1 VKGLH
6 LTKAIQAILAQAG
19 ITNAHAIVAEENTQQ
34 PFAVYRRASLSV
46 DDTKDRLAQTQHAT
60 LSVQVVSMDYQSG
73 LLLADSITD
82 ALVNC
87 AGTFEGVE
95 IGGISLTDASEI
107 YNETSYLQDLTF
119 DIEIDNNG

>member
-19 ITNAHAIVAEENTQQ
+19 ITNAHAIVAEENTRQ

-82 ALVNC
+82 ALVGGYGRIN
-87 AGTFEGVE
+87 GVY
-95 IGGISLTDASEI
+95 IGGITLSDASEM

-119 DIEIDNNG
+119 DITIENE

>member
-1 VKGLH
+1 MKGLH
-6 LTKAIQAILAQAG
+6 LSKAIQAILAQAG
-19 ITNAHAIVAEENTQQ
+19 ITNAHAIVAEENTRQ

-82 ALVNC
+82 ALVGGSGRIN
-87 AGTFEGVE
+87 GVY
-95 IGGISLTDASEI
+95 IGGITLSDASEM
-107 YNETSYLQDLTF
+107 YNDTSYLQDLTF
-119 DIEIDNNG
+119 EILIENE